1 MLNLRQRKRRPVDA
15 PGVIIVA
22 RPAGRPGEEVEHGAA
37 LFSRRYGQSSAVV
50 IFDEVLVLWEREFY
64 AEEREYSGALTNHYA
79 THHRHSC
86 SGARVGFGDLVIGA
100 AP

>member
-1 MLNLRQRKRRPVDA
+1 M
-15 PGVIIVA
+15 
-22 RPAGRPGEEVEHGAA
+22 
-37 LFSRRYGQSSAVV
+37 V